1 MYIYS
6 LLFSA
11 ILCYTLVHIYD
22 VQYRTIVSYLVC
34 VCVCIGLFFITTGA
48 SVQPNVIQDELPT
61 VLALLAGLISFKAI
75 IITALGPL
83 FQLTRTESIRTG
95 SLLSGGGEF
104 AFVVLT
110 LADKLHV
117 LPDKLA
123 KILVGVVVLSM
134 ALTPYLS
141 NLGDKVIYTAYC

>member
-1 MYIYS
+1 MTVLYMY
-6 LLFSA
+6 
-11 ILCYTLVHIYD
+11 VM
-22 VQYRTIVSYLVC
+22 C
-34 VCVCIGLFFITTGA
+34 VRIGLFFITTGA

-141 NLGDKVIYTAYC
+141 NLGDKVIYSNNYLLLMTIYDTYNVLHTCE